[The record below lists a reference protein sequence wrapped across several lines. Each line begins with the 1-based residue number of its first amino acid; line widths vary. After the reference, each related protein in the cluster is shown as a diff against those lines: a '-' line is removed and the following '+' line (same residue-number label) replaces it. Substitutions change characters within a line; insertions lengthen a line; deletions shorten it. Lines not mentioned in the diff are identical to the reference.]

1 MADWVVA
8 AALLASRTVLAAGWD
23 RGMGRV
29 VTARN
34 VAGGGA
40 AAALIPVGEDE
51 TAFHGASEQRKR
63 PPVEATFFFFY
74 PIRSGYHIQRVI
86 SPNKMEGI
94 KK

>member
-29 VTARN
+29 VTAQN

-40 AAALIPVGEDE
+40 GAALIPVGEDE

-63 PPVEATFFFFY
+63 PPVEATFFLFLPYKIRISY
-74 PIRSGYHIQRVI
+74 PASYLA
-86 SPNKMEGI
+86 K
-94 KK
+94 